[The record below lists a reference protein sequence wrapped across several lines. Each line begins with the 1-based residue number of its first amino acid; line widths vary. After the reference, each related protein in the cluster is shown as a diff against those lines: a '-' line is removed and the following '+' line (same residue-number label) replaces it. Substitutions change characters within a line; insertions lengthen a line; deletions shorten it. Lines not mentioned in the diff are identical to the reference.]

1 MASLAKYPRSQAAT
15 GSMELHPAERVVT
28 RTAMKYFFI
37 SLSSEKADVFDHP
50 RSIRCLGSQKSYE
63 PISLL

>member
-1 MASLAKYPRSQAAT
+1 
-15 GSMELHPAERVVT
+15 
-28 RTAMKYFFI
+28 MKYFFI